1 MTRLPRFILFFLGFS
16 LTFATLASAQ
26 NLICNATAV
35 PPVVKGEGIAERIGD
50 IVLNCSG
57 GQPNARITGNF
68 SIFLNT
74 NITNRVAANTVTD
87 VVFTVDTGS
96 GPQPVTVPG
105 TITGPA
111 SLVYNGLS
119 FTLSPAGT
127 AVLRLAN
134 VRTAAI
140 QLMLLPNALIQAFLG
155 FNGGNLVSITNSQL
169 TVGSVERALFAGNS
183 SKLVCAPGGSLLP
196 DTLLFSTLLR
206 TAAYAT
212 TRVTEGFADA
222 FGPRNAWAN
231 LNADSGER
239 IIVKYSGFPQGAR
252 LFVPDAVAGSDAV
265 QPTGAGDYGV
275 PASGGQYAPS
285 LNGSLLL
292 ARVRN
297 TDANGAGGFPVYA
310 PGPQGSG
317 TVSFDSVGEIP
328 LANGNGV
335 AVYEV
340 VDANANVLESAQ
352 FPTFLGLAPSTVNA
366 PVFTGADVS
375 LAPVS
380 AVQTATA
387 SDPIPRFAAV
397 SAPNDCGI
405 VGDCTA
411 NYFPRLYVDTTPI
424 SYTGQAGSSYQV
436 AYTRVL
442 NQGAGVLHWTT
453 SVTYLKGSGWLQ
465 VSPDSG
471 VNNATIRIDAS
482 PGNLAPGAYQ
492 ATLNVDAGPVA
503 GAQQVPITLV
513 VTAAPPVT
521 ATPPVILSVVNAAS
535 FASGPVAPG
544 SLATL
549 QGMRLGGDAVAV
561 TFDGL
566 SAKVL
571 YSGDRQINVLVP
583 AGLAGKQSVQVV
595 ATVNGVSSAASTVA
609 LASMA
614 PAIFSGAVLNQDFS
628 ANSSGNP
635 AQLGSV
641 IQIFATGLSGTGT
654 ITGQIHDR
662 VIGVPYYAGPAPGL
676 LGVQQVDLVVP
687 QDLPAMTTDVY
698 VCGSIGD
705 QRICSPPARL
715 TIN

>member
-1 MTRLPRFILFFLGFS
+1 MTRLPRLILFILAFS
-16 LTFATLASAQ
+16 LLSASFANAQ

-35 PPVVKGEGIAERIGD
+35 PPIVRGEGVTERIGD

-57 GQPNARITGNF
+57 GTPNARITGNF
-68 SIFLNT
+68 SVFLNT
-74 NITNRVAANTVTD
+74 NITNRVAANSVTD
-87 VVFTVDTGS
+87 VVFTIDTGS
-96 GPQPVTVPG
+96 GPLPATVPG
-105 TITGPA
+105 TITGPG

-119 FTLSPAGT
+119 FNLSSAGT
-127 AVLRLAN
+127 AVLRIAN
-134 VRTAAI
+134 IRTAAI

-183 SKLVCAPGGSLLP
+183 SRLVCAPGGSLLP
-196 DTLLFSTLLR
+196 DTLLVSTLLK

-222 FGPRNAWAN
+222 FGPRSAWAN

-239 IIVKYSGFPQGAR
+239 IIVKYSGFPQGAW
-252 LFVPDAVAGSDAV
+252 LFVPDVVAGSDAV
-265 QPTGAGDYGV
+265 QPTGAGNYGV

-285 LNGSLLL
+285 PNGSLLL

-310 PGPQGSG
+310 PGALGSG

-328 LANGNGV
+328 LANGNGI

-366 PVFTGADVS
+366 PIFTGADVT

-380 AVQTATA
+380 TVQTAT
-387 SDPIPRFAAV
+387 STDPIPRFMAV

-411 NYFPRLYVDTTPI
+411 NYFPRLYVDTTPLNFAAR
-424 SYTGQAGSSYQV
+424 TASSYQV
-436 AYTRVL
+436 GYTRVL
-442 NQGAGVLHWTT
+442 NQGGGVLHWST
-453 SVTYLKGSGWLQ
+453 SVTYINGSGWLQ

-482 PGNLAPGAYQ
+482 PSNLAPGVYQ
-492 ATLNVDAGPVA
+492 ATLNVDGGPMV
-503 GAQQVPITLV
+503 GAQQVPISFV
-513 VTAAPPVT
+513 VTPTDPLVAQ
-521 ATPPVILSVVNAAS
+521 PVILSVVNGAS
-535 FASGPVAPG
+535 FALGPVAPG

-549 QGMRLGGDAVAV
+549 KGMRLGGDSVSV
-561 TFDGL
+561 TFNSL
-566 SAKVL
+566 AAKVL
-571 YSGDRQINVLVP
+571 YSSDLQINLVVP
-583 AGLAGKQSVQVV
+583 AGLAGAQSAQVI
-595 ATVNGVSSAASTVA
+595 ATVNGVSSSASTVG
-609 LASMA
+609 LVSMA
-614 PAIFSGAVLNQDFS
+614 PAIFSGAVLNQDYS
-628 ANSSGNP
+628 ANGAGNP

-641 IQIFATGLSGTGT
+641 IQIFATGLSGTGA
-654 ITGQIHDR
+654 ITAQIHDR
-662 VIGVPYYAGPAPGL
+662 VISVPYYAGAAPGL
-676 LGVQQVDLVVP
+676 LGVQQVDLIVP
-687 QDLPAMTTDVY
+687 QDLPSMTTDVY
-698 VCGSIGD
+698 VCGNIGD
-705 QRICSPPARL
+705 QKVCSAPARV
-715 TIN
+715 TISQ